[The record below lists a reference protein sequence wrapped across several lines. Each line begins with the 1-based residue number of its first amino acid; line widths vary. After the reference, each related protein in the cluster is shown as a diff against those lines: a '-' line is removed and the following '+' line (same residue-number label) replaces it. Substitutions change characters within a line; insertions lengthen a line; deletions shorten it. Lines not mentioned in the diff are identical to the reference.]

1 MSLYKPDLERLAVW
15 VIGLLVVAGSLGVGY
30 LGSPYTASPAD
41 IETAKATPG
50 AEISSFGDGYVI
62 RPTGDPQ
69 PSGTGGTDTA
79 LVFYPGA
86 RVHPNAY
93 LPVLAPVTAETGMTI
108 FIPQAPLSL
117 AVFDIDMAAPII
129 ESHPEVE
136 EWYVGGHSLGG
147 AMACRYAHGNA
158 DQLTGLVLFGSYCDR
173 SLRGTDVQVLSVQG
187 SRDTVVDRTTY
198 RENRANLPDNT
209 TVEVTI
215 TGMNHTQF
223 GSYAGQRGDSRAT
236 VPYRTAHEQLQAV
249 LIEFVRKTAPDS
261 TT

>member
-1 MSLYKPDLERLAVW
+1 MSLHNPDLERLTVW
-15 VIGLLVVAGSLGVGY
+15 VVGILVVAGSLGVGY
-30 LGSPYTASPAD
+30 LGTPYTASPAD

-50 AEISSFGDGYVI
+50 AEISSFGNGYVI
-62 RPTGDPQ
+62 RPAGDLQ
-69 PSGTGGTDTA
+69 PSGPGGTDTA

-86 RVHPNAY
+86 RVHPSAY
-93 LPVLAPVTAETGMTI
+93 LPVLTPVAAETGTTI
-108 FIPQAPLSL
+108 FIPQPPLSL
-117 AVFDIDMAAPII
+117 AVFDIDMAAPIV

-136 EWYVGGHSLGG
+136 QWYVGGHSLGG

-173 SLRGTDVQVLSVQG
+173 SLDGRGVQALSVQG
-187 SRDTVVDRTTY
+187 TRDTVIARRTY
-198 RENRANLPDNT
+198 RENRANLPDDG

-236 VPYRTAHEQLQAV
+236 VSYRTAHEQLQAV
-249 LIEFVRKTAPDS
+249 LSDFVRKTAHGPG
-261 TT
+261 T